1 MQPFSKQ
8 YNEDDIVESDGDK
21 YDTDSVTLE
30 ESEELFPNLK
40 DEMDKIEEQASS
52 EVDNFDMIM

>member
-8 YNEDDIVESDGDK
+8 YNDDIVESDGDK